1 MKAAVSL
8 FPESMIKL
16 PCAAHRLHLTIKDL
30 FNPKNIS
37 LDLKTNE
44 YYIYDYNDEYQLK
57 KIHISTEKM
66 NELQKMNSIKSNIN
80 TIVSK
85 CKHLVGSFRFSEQL
99 TRKFKEKQKELKIE
113 DPIKLIQ
120 DVPTR
125 WNSTLDMF
133 LSIVVNEAL

>member
-120 DVPTR
+120 DVGGTVLLICFYQLLPTKP
-125 WNSTLDMF
+125 L
-133 LSIVVNEAL
+133 